1 MFEKPSL
8 MLRIAVGKSVGFVFG
23 LIAFFALPMMGEPD
37 LMFRL
42 GIALWLI
49 ITGAMIGLM
58 GVVTY
63 HPLLRIPLPWWVRGP
78 LIGMSTMLTLWLVAH
93 ERIDAIV
100 INMFGPDTILSSGA
114 WIIADGLVIG
124 LVMAWLATLL
134 AGEGRE
140 TAGR

>member
-8 MLRIAVGKSVGFVFG
+8 MLRITIGKSIGFIFG
-23 LIAFFALPMMGEPD
+23 LVAFFVLPMMGAPD

-42 GIALWLI
+42 GFALWLI

-63 HPLLRIPLPWWVRGP
+63 HPLLHIPLPWWVRGP

-114 WIIADGLVIG
+114 WIIVDGLFIG
-124 LVMAWLATLL
+124 LVMAWLATML

>member
-8 MLRIAVGKSVGFVFG
+8 MLRIAVGKSVGFIFG

-42 GIALWLI
+42 GLALWLI

-63 HPLLRIPLPWWVRGP
+63 HPLLHIPLPWWVRGP

>member
-8 MLRIAVGKSVGFVFG
+8 MLRIAVGKSVGFIFG

-63 HPLLRIPLPWWVRGP
+63 HPLLHMPLPWWVRGP

>member
-8 MLRIAVGKSVGFVFG
+8 MLRIAIGKSVGFVFG

-42 GIALWLI
+42 GFALWLI

-63 HPLLRIPLPWWVRGP
+63 HPLLHMPLPWWVRGP
-78 LIGMSTMLTLWLVAH
+78 MIGMSTMLTLWLVAH

-114 WIIADGLVIG
+114 WIIADGLLIG

>member
-8 MLRIAVGKSVGFVFG
+8 MLRIAVGKSVGFIFG

-42 GIALWLI
+42 GFALWLI

-63 HPLLRIPLPWWVRGP
+63 HPLLHMPLPWWVRGP